1 MLPFVQR
8 IAAGEST
15 LEYGAFG
22 KLSIYTLSD
31 NPRNVV
37 LFVSGDGGWNLGVV
51 DMAWSLATL
60 DALVVGIDITHY
72 LKVLEQSKQAALASW
87 NFMSATGSAGGV
99 ATESPAAPGGQ
110 TRRYAGALHIRKRRS
125 GRQPVSAIAGT
136 WPTRGNAAGGA
147 PFRWRLPATVG
158 PDP

>member
-1 MLPFVQR
+1 MGRLSIISFLLLMLPFVQR

-51 DMAWSLATL
+51 DMARSLATL

-99 ATESPAAPGGQ
+99 ATESPCSPRW
-110 TRRYAGALHIRKRRS
+110 TNSALCRCSAYTEATKRTTACVRNC
-125 GRQPVSAIAGT
+125 RDMADA
-136 WPTRGNAAGGA
+136 W
-147 PFRWRLPATVG
+147 
-158 PDP
+158 